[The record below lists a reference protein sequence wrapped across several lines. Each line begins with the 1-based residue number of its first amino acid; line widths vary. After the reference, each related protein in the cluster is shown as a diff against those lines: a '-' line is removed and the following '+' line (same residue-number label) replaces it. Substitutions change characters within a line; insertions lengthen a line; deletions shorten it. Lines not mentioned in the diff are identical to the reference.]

1 MTSSSCSPFIPAG
14 SYQETLSANTDITV
28 TLTATCKNENGGS
41 NQSTLTFNSGALSGI
56 NDISNDNGNLT
67 LESGSGSPINTENP
81 YVPAGSYQNSSSD
94 IQIMLTATCRNEQGD
109 AVTSSIGYSEAD
121 AKKFSGIENNNG
133 NLESTTSS
141 SISLPTVSESDEG
154 DDDDDDDDGDGDGD
168 GDGEDGSAD
177 GGDDAGADA
186 GGDAAADGGGDAA
199 AAGGAD
205 VAGDTAAAAGG
216 ADAGADASAAAAAFC
231 A

>member
-14 SYQETLSANTDITV
+14 SYQESLSANTVITV
-28 TLTATCKNENGGS
+28 TLTATCKNESGGS
-41 NQSTLTFNSGALSGI
+41 NQSTLTFDSGALSGI

-67 LESGSGSPINTENP
+67 IESGSGSPTNTENP

-94 IQIMLTATCRNEQGD
+94 IQITLSANCRNEQGD
-109 AVTSSIGYSEAD
+109 GVNSSITYSEAD

-133 NLESTTSS
+133 ELEQTTSS

-154 DDDDDDDDGDGDGD
+154 DDDDGDGGDGDGA
-168 GDGEDGSAD
+168 AD
-177 GGDDAGADA
+177 GGDDAGAEAGGDAGADA
-186 GGDAAADGGGDAA
+186 GGDAAA
-199 AAGGAD
+199 AGGAD
-205 VAGDTAAAAGG
+205 AAGDTAAAAGG
-216 ADAGADASAAAAAFC
+216 ADAAADASAAAAAFC

>member
-14 SYQETLSANTDITV
+14 SYQESLSANTVIQV
-28 TLTATCKNENGGS
+28 TLTATCKNESGGS

-81 YVPAGSYQNSSSD
+81 YVPAGSYQDSSSD
-94 IQIMLTATCRNEQGD
+94 IQITLSANCRNEKGD
-109 AVTSSIGYSEAD
+109 GVNSSITYSEAD

-133 NLESTTSS
+133 QLESTTSN
-141 SISLPTVSESDEG
+141 SISLSTVSESDEG
-154 DDDDDDDDGDGDGD
+154 DDDDGDGDGD
-168 GDGEDGSAD
+168 DGDGSAD
-177 GGDDAGADA
+177 GGDDAGAEA
-186 GGDAAADGGGDAA
+186 GGDAGADAGGDAA

-205 VAGDTAAAAGG
+205 AAGDTAAAAGG
-216 ADAGADASAAAAAFC
+216 ADAAADASAAAAACC

>member
-14 SYQETLSANTDITV
+14 SYQESLSANTVITV
-28 TLTATCKNENGGS
+28 TLTATCKNESGGS

-56 NDISNDNGNLT
+56 NDISNDNGTLT

-94 IQIMLTATCRNEQGD
+94 IQITLSANCRNEKGD
-109 AVTSSIGYSEAD
+109 GVTSSITYSEAD

-133 NLESTTSS
+133 YLNQTTSS

-154 DDDDDDDDGDGDGD
+154 DDDEGDDGDGA
-168 GDGEDGSAD
+168 AD
-177 GGDDAGADA
+177 GGDDAGAEAGGDAGADA
-186 GGDAAADGGGDAA
+186 GGDAAA
-199 AAGGAD
+199 AGGAD
-205 VAGDTAAAAGG
+205 AAGDTAAAAGG
-216 ADAGADASAAAAAFC
+216 ADAAADASAAAAAFC

>member
-14 SYQETLSANTDITV
+14 SYQESLSANTVITV
-28 TLTATCKNENGGS
+28 ILTATCKNANGGS
-41 NQSTLTFNSGALSGI
+41 NPSTLTFNSGALSGI
-56 NDISNDNGNLT
+56 NDISNDNGTLT
-67 LESGSGSPINTENP
+67 LESGSGSPVNTENP

-94 IQIMLTATCRNEQGD
+94 IQITLSANCRNEKGD
-109 AVTSSIGYSEAD
+109 GVNSSTTYSEAD

-133 NLESTTSS
+133 QLEYTTSS
-141 SISLPTVSESDEG
+141 SISLSTVSESDEE
-154 DDDDDDDDGDGDGD
+154 DDDDGDDGD
-168 GDGEDGSAD
+168 GAAD

-186 GGDAAADGGGDAA
+186 GGDAGADAGGDAA

-205 VAGDTAAAAGG
+205 AAGDTAAAAGG
-216 ADAGADASAAAAAFC
+216 ADAAADAAAAAAAFC

>member
-14 SYQETLSANTDITV
+14 SYQESLSANTVITV
-28 TLTATCKNENGGS
+28 TLTATCKNESGGS

-56 NDISNDNGNLT
+56 DDISNNNGNLT
-67 LESGSGSPINTENP
+67 LGTGSGSPINTENP

-94 IQIMLTATCRNEQGD
+94 IQIMLTATCRNEQG
-109 AVTSSIGYSEAD
+109 AGVTSSIGYSEAD

-133 NLESTTSS
+133 QLEQAISF
-141 SISLPTVSESDEG
+141 SISLPTVSESDDGADDEG
-154 DDDDDDDDGDGDGD
+154 DDGGLEPPEVGGDEG
-168 GDGEDGSAD
+168 AD
-177 GGDDAGADA
+177 GGGDAAADG